1 MQPQHGGGGVGVG
14 GGGGAGGPGG
24 GNSSFVEVM
33 IPGAKVGLVIGKGG
47 ETIKMLQE
55 KSGAK
60 MVVIQ
65 DGPNQEAEKPLRIT
79 GDPQKVEHARQLVY
93 ELLAEKEQRGGG
105 GRGGAGGGGGRGG
118 FGGGGRGGFNNRGGG
133 GDESTFVVPAAKC
146 GVIIGRG
153 GETIKQ
159 INQTSGAHCEL
170 DRRPNDNPNEKIFI
184 IRGSPQQ
191 IETAKQ
197 MIADKLGQAGAGGPG
212 GPTNGQPGGFGGGG
226 GGGGGGYPGQW
237 GGPQGPAYHQPFHQQ
252 HMNPGA
258 MGMPAQN
265 AGQPDY
271 SQQWIE
277 YYRNLGMHQEADAIE
292 QQTKA
297 KQAAAAQGG
306 APGVGQVPG
315 GLAQAA
321 PSAAA
326 PAPNAAAPGG
336 GAQNGAPDYSA
347 QWAQYYRS
355 IGKIK
360 EAELIEAQ
368 MKNKVRTRALLSFP
382 RVVSIIRVHLGA
394 VSFTLVYRG
403 VIDGILF
410 FDWFQYLF
418 IPVLVEYSS
427 S

>member
-1 MQPQHGGGGVGVG
+1 MDIVR
-14 GGGGAGGPGG
+14 
-24 GNSSFVEVM
+24 SFD
-33 IPGAKVGLVIGKGG
+33 
-47 ETIKMLQE
+47 LQL
-55 KSGAK
+55 AQFP
-60 MVVIQ
+60 IQ
-65 DGPNQEAEKPLRIT
+65 VFPISK
-79 GDPQKVEHARQLVY
+79 
-93 ELLAEKEQRGGG
+93 
-105 GRGGAGGGGGRGG
+105 
-118 FGGGGRGGFNNRGGG
+118 
-133 GDESTFVVPAAKC
+133 
-146 GVIIGRG
+146 
-153 GETIKQ
+153 
-159 INQTSGAHCEL
+159 
-170 DRRPNDNPNEKIFI
+170 
-184 IRGSPQQ
+184 
-191 IETAKQ
+191 
-197 MIADKLGQAGAGGPG
+197 IADAWKIATGKFPLGR
-212 GPTNGQPGGFGGGG
+212 
-226 GGGGGGYPGQW
+226 
-237 GGPQGPAYHQPFHQQ
+237 
-252 HMNPGA
+252 
-258 MGMPAQN
+258 
-265 AGQPDY
+265 
-271 SQQWIE
+271 I
-277 YYRNLGMHQEADAIE
+277 NLKIRPPLLQ
-292 QQTKA
+292 
-297 KQAAAAQGG
+297 QAAAAQGG